1 MRPDALT
8 GTLDL
13 KFPARFAVFAGFTEF
28 TEFAEFARGSFF
40 ENQLKKPIYFT
51 VDI

>member
-8 GTLDL
+8 PRA
-13 KFPARFAVFAGFTEF
+13 FEPNFAARFVEFAGF
-28 TEFAEFARGSFF
+28 TEFAEFARGSFTF